1 MTELYAVPH
10 PLNDYLC
17 RRFSCSCGREHYAD
31 LRYVAVGPGA
41 MAELPEFVQK
51 NGYSSVCLVSDPTT
65 SAVAGENCLQLLQ
78 TAGIRAKLICL
89 TKLAF
94 DEATAGEVLL
104 GIPTDCDLMVAVGSG
119 SISDMTRFVS
129 HRTGRPYCTVATAP
143 SMDGYASSVAALHAA
158 GMKVTLE
165 AQTPLAVFGD
175 TDILKAAP
183 YHMIAAGLGDL
194 MGKFT
199 CLCDWKLS
207 RLINGEHYC
216 RRLADLV
223 ESCVDNV
230 LSTAHRAKERDAQ
243 VAGQIMEGLV
253 LAGVDMSLYGNSRPA
268 SGCEHQMS
276 HYWEMLFAQQ
286 GRTPALHGTQVGVGT
301 VLVLKAVEALL
312 GRRVD
317 FEAARDAA
325 RQYDAAVWEKNVRTA
340 YGSAAEGV
348 IAMEHAAQKNETAG
362 RLRRIDAMERQWDEI
377 RALLLSLPSSQQVM
391 DLLRS
396 LDSPYLPAHIGVEG
410 QLLKDTFLY
419 CKEVR
424 VRYTFLQMLW
434 DLGLLDDISGAV
446 IAEVE
451 A

>member
-1 MTELYAVPH
+1 MTELYSTPR

-17 RRFSCSCGREHYAD
+17 RRFSCSCGKEHYAD
-31 LRYVAVGPGA
+31 LRLVAVGSGA
-41 MAELPEFVQK
+41 MEELPAFIRQEGF
-51 NGYSSVCLVSDPTT
+51 GYVCLVADPTT
-65 SAVAGENCLQLLQ
+65 AAVAGEKCLQLLQ
-78 TAGIRAKLICL
+78 CAGIKAKLICL
-89 TKLAF
+89 RHLDF
-94 DEATAGEVLL
+94 DEATVGEVLV
-104 GIPTDCDLMVAVGSG
+104 GIPADCDLMVAVGSG
-119 SISDMTRFVS
+119 SVSDMTRFVS

-165 AQTPLAVFGD
+165 AQTPLAIFGD
-175 TDILKAAP
+175 TDVLKDAP

-207 RLINGEHYC
+207 HLINGEHYC
-216 RRLADLV
+216 ARLAELV

-230 LSTAHRAKERDAQ
+230 LSTADRARERDAQ
-243 VAGQIMEGLV
+243 VVGHIMEGLV

-268 SGCEHQMS
+268 SGCEHHMS
-276 HYWEMLFAQQ
+276 HYWEMLFPQQ

-301 VLVLKAVEALL
+301 VLVLKAAEALL
-312 GRRVD
+312 TREVD
-317 FEAARDAA
+317 FAAARRAA
-325 RQYDAAVWEKNVRTA
+325 KKYDAKAWEREIRRA
-340 YGSAAEGV
+340 YGSAADGV
-348 IAMEHAAQKNETAG
+348 IALERAAQKNAAEG
-362 RLRRIDAMERQWDEI
+362 RLARIDVMERNWPEI
-377 RALLLSLPSSQQVM
+377 CRLLRALPSSEQVM

-424 VRYTFLQMLW
+424 VRYTLLQLLW
-434 DLGLLDDISGAV
+434 DLELLDAISDEV
-446 IAEVE
+446 IAQVE

>member
-31 LRYVAVGPGA
+31 LRYVAVGPGVIR
-41 MAELPEFVQK
+41 ELPAFIQK
-51 NGYSSVCLVSDPTT
+51 GGYVSVCLVADPTT
-65 SAVAGENCLQLLQ
+65 AAVAGEKCLQLLRK
-78 TAGIRAKLICL
+78 ADIKAKLICL
-89 TKLAF
+89 TNLAF
-94 DEATAGEVLL
+94 DEATVGEVLL
-104 GIPTDCDLMVAVGSG
+104 GVPADCDLMVAVGSG

-165 AQTPLAVFGD
+165 AQTPQAVFGD
-175 TDILKAAP
+175 TDVLKEAP

-194 MGKFT
+194 LGKFT
-199 CLCDWKLS
+199 CICDWKIS

-216 RRLADLV
+216 ERLAGLV

-230 LSTAHRAKERDAQ
+230 LATANRAKDRDPQ
-243 VAGQIMEGLV
+243 VVGHMMEGLV

-286 GRTPALHGTQVGVGT
+286 GRSPALHGTQVGVGT
-301 VLVLKAVEALL
+301 VLVLKAAEALL
-312 GRRVD
+312 GRQVD
-317 FEAARDAA
+317 FQAARTAA
-325 RQYDAAVWEKNVRTA
+325 QQYDPAVWEENIRAA
-340 YGSAAEGV
+340 YGNAADGI
-348 IAMEHAAQKNETAG
+348 IAMERTAQKNETTG
-362 RLRRIDAMERQWDEI
+362 RLRRIDAMERHWEEI
-377 RALLLSLPSSQQVM
+377 RALLSALPSSRQVM
-391 DLLRS
+391 ALLRL
-396 LDSPYLPAHIGVEG
+396 LDSPCLPAHIGVEG
-410 QLLKDTFLY
+410 RLLKDTFLY

-424 VRYTFLQMLW
+424 VRYTILQLLW
-434 DLGLLDDISGAV
+434 DLDLLEEIADQVISGL
-446 IAEVE
+446 EE
-451 A
+451 